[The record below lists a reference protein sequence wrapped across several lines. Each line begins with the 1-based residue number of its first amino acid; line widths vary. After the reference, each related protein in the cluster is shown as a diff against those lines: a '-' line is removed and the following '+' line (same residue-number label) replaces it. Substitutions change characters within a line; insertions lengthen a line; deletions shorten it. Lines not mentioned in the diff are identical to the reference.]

1 MSPLDGIQY
10 RLEAGHAAVFNHREI
25 FEEFLMLPSVR
36 TLLITA
42 VMLGAAVIAGV
53 SAVVADDAAGPQ
65 ATSEGDFAR
74 KIEIMHSERWQRAI
88 FEFGQWLTTQ
98 TIYSPEE
105 VVQIKSDFNDRV
117 ARMSSYELTY
127 LLDDLDAKLSILAT
141 PEAQDAKAWMGEYLS
156 AMSDSK
162 RARELQ
168 QVPDRAEMTAAQ
180 LHQEIERINR
190 QRARLQQQQQ
200 SFEQQRQNLL
210 DAAAANRQ
218 MTADAATAA
227 AAARSR
233 SGAYSPYRGADR
245 GVGGEPPFSDVQQR
259 SGVGMVI
266 GPFGP
271 YIMMGL

>member
-1 MSPLDGIQY
+1 
-10 RLEAGHAAVFNHREI
+10 
-25 FEEFLMLPSVR
+25 
-36 TLLITA
+36 
-42 VMLGAAVIAGV
+42 
-53 SAVVADDAAGPQ
+53 
-65 ATSEGDFAR
+65 
-74 KIEIMHSERWQRAI
+74 
-88 FEFGQWLTTQ
+88 
-98 TIYSPEE
+98 
-105 VVQIKSDFNDRV
+105 
-117 ARMSSYELTY
+117 MSSYELTY
-127 LLDDLDAKLSILAT
+127 LLDDLDAKLGILAT
-141 PEAQDAKAWMGEYLS
+141 PEAQEAKAWMGEYLS
-156 AMSDSK
+156 AMSDSM

-200 SFEQQRQNLL
+200 SFDQQRQNLL

-227 AAARSR
+227 AAARSQ

-245 GVGGEPPFSDVQQR
+245 GVGGEPPFSDVQRR

>member
-1 MSPLDGIQY
+1 MSSPDGIQY
-10 RLEAGHAAVFNHREI
+10 RLEAGHALISNHREI
-25 FEEFLMLPSVR
+25 VEEFLMLPSLR
-36 TLLITA
+36 PLLI
-42 VMLGAAVIAGV
+42 
-53 SAVVADDAAGPQ
+53 SAVVLGFAVSGGVSGAAAEDAAAPQ
-65 ATSEGDFAR
+65 TAAEGDLAR

-88 FEFGQWLTTQ
+88 FEFGQWLSTQ
-98 TIYSPEE
+98 TIYNPEE
-105 VVQIKSDFNDRV
+105 VAQIKSDFNDRV

-156 AMSDSK
+156 AMSNSK

-180 LHQEIERINR
+180 LHEEIERINR
-190 QRARLQQQQQ
+190 QRTRLQDQQQ

-210 DAAAANRQ
+210 NAAAANRQ
-218 MTADAATAA
+218 MTADAA
-227 AAARSR
+227 AAARSQ

-245 GVGGEPPFSDVQQR
+245 GAGGEPPFSDVQQR

>member
-1 MSPLDGIQY
+1 MQRTIGS
-10 RLEAGHAAVFNHREI
+10 RAV
-25 FEEFLMLPSVR
+25 
-36 TLLITA
+36 
-42 VMLGAAVIAGV
+42 LGVILGIAGFGCSLAPADET
-53 SAVVADDAAGPQ
+53 SAGEAAAAPVA
-65 ATSEGDFAR
+65 SEGGDLAR
-74 KIEIMHSERWQRAI
+74 KMEIMQSERWRRAI
-88 FEFGQWLTTQ
+88 FEFGQWLSTQ

-105 VVQIKSDFNDRV
+105 VAQIKHDFNERV
-117 ARMSSYELTY
+117 GRMSSYELTY

-200 SFEQQRQNLL
+200 SFDQQRQNLL

-218 MTADAATAA
+218 MTADAAAAA
-227 AAARSR
+227 AAARSQ
-233 SGAYSPYRGADR
+233 SGAYSPYRGGDR
-245 GVGGEPPFSDVQQR
+245 GPGGEPPFSDVQQR

>member
-1 MSPLDGIQY
+1 MKRMARSL
-10 RLEAGHAAVFNHREI
+10 V
-25 FEEFLMLPSVR
+25 V
-36 TLLITA
+36 
-42 VMLGAAVIAGV
+42 LGVILGIAGV
-53 SAVVADDAAGPQ
+53 RASQAPAEEPAAGEKSAAAVAP
-65 ATSEGDFAR
+65 EGGDLAL
-74 KIEIMHSERWQRAI
+74 KMEIMQSERWRRAI

-105 VVQIKSDFNDRV
+105 VAQIKHDFNERV

-127 LLDDLDAKLSILAT
+127 LLDDLDAKLAILAT

-190 QRARLQQQQQ
+190 QRARIQQQQQ
-200 SFEQQRQNLL
+200 SFDLQRQNLL

-227 AAARSR
+227 AAGRSQ
-233 SGAYSPYRGADR
+233 SGAYSPYRGTDS
-245 GVGGEPPFSDVQQR
+245 GPGGEPPFSDVQRR